1 MSASELGV
9 SRVADALARPIRDSW
24 PVAIPVSLIAISAAL
39 STTGSNLLQREATGA
54 LINLVLVVGLYVF
67 AGTTGILSFGHVSFM
82 AVAAYVTALVSIPP
96 RLKLNLLP
104 HVPTLIQQLQLTPIE
119 AALLAALVSA
129 AFAVLLSIPLM
140 RLSGLTASVAMFA
153 VLLIVY
159 EVARSWVDVTR
170 GTLTMLGL
178 PATVTLVSATGT
190 AIAVVVVAYLFQQ
203 SKVGL
208 QLRASREDEPAAAA
222 IGIDVVGSRRV
233 AFTLS
238 AFLVGIGGFE
248 YAQFYTSFNP
258 DAFYLNVTFITIAML
273 VVGGMLSLTG
283 AVVGVIAL
291 SALLE
296 ILREIQEGMTIGPI
310 VITSPPGLREVGAAV
325 AMLSI
330 LILRPAGLVG
340 SREISWPATVN
351 AGRRLVGASRRIM
364 PRRGAA
370 GKSAKSK

>member
-1 MSASELGV
+1 V
-9 SRVADALARPIRDSW
+9 STAAGIFARPVRDAW
-24 PVAIPVSLIAISAAL
+24 PVAIPVGLIVISAAL

-67 AGTTGILSFGHVSFM
+67 AGTTGVLSFGHVSFM
-82 AVAAYVTALVSIPP
+82 AVAAYVTALVTIPP

-104 HVPTLIQQLQLTPIE
+104 HIPSFIQHLELSPIQ
-119 AALLAALVSA
+119 AALLAALISA
-129 AFAVLLSIPLM
+129 IFALILSVPLM

-178 PATVTLVSATGT
+178 PATVTLGSATG
-190 AIAVVVVAYLFQQ
+190 AAVVVIVIAYLFQQ
-203 SKVGL
+203 SKIGL
-208 QLRASREDEPAAAA
+208 QLRASREDEAAARA
-222 IGIDVVGSRRV
+222 IGIDVAGNRRI

-283 AVVGVIAL
+283 AVVGVVAL

-296 ILREIQEGMTIGPI
+296 ILREVQEGMAIGPF

-340 SREISWPATVN
+340 SREISWSATVN
-351 AGRRLVGASRRIM
+351 AGTRLLDVSKKIV
-364 PRRGAA
+364 PAA
-370 GKSAKSK
+370 RKQPERDK